1 MKEDYYD
8 DYDYEVINHQ
18 KEHYNRKK
26 EKEKVKNKRRQQK
39 EISFIENELESFRIY
54 SRDDDI
60 FEVNKLIAL
69 GEEIKTKD
77 IELVKNIIKTNK
89 IKKKI
94 GTYSFGDY
102 ILEILSFNDKKI
114 FCIRSNNEYQL
125 N

>member
-8 DYDYEVINHQ
+8 DYDFEVINHQ

-26 EKEKVKNKRRQQK
+26 EKDKVKNKRRQQR

-89 IKKKI
+89 IKKKL
-94 GTYSFGDY
+94 GTYNFGDY

>member
-8 DYDYEVINHQ
+8 DFEVINHQ

-26 EKEKVKNKRRQQK
+26 EKDKVKNKRRQQR

-89 IKKKI
+89 IKKKL
-94 GTYSFGDY
+94 GTYNFRDY
-102 ILEILSFNDKKI
+102 ILEILSFNYKKI

>member
-8 DYDYEVINHQ
+8 DFEVINHQ

-26 EKEKVKNKRRQQK
+26 EKDKVKNKRRQQR

-89 IKKKI
+89 IKKKL
-94 GTYSFGDY
+94 GTYNFGDY